1 MVEQNNI
8 MNEISVGIIG
18 IGNMG
23 SAHVSCIAEN
33 KVEGMRLTAVCDI
46 LENRAKNVQN
56 KYPFVNT
63 YTDYNELFKSGE
75 IDAVIIAVPHPLH
88 AEIAIKA
95 FENSLHVMLE
105 KPVDIAVSKVIKL
118 NEAAN
123 KSGKVFSIM
132 FNQRTNPLFSKARE
146 IVKSGLLGELKR
158 TVWIITNWYR
168 TQAYYDS
175 GDWRATWKGEG
186 GGVLLNQAP
195 HNLDLWQWIYGM
207 PDSVTA
213 FCDISKYHN
222 IEVEDD
228 VTIFTRYKNGA
239 VGTFITSTGEFPG
252 TNRLEISGSKGKLII
267 ENGVLKWW
275 KLKEDERDVCK
286 TAKNGFVV
294 IDSDYLEIVQ
304 DTQETAHRGILQ
316 NFTNAIL
323 HGEELLSPG
332 TDGIFELL
340 ISNAA
345 FLSSWQ
351 GSCEVTLPFD
361 TDKFDSLLDKLASNS
376 AVHKASEE
384 TSNSKCYNERWQVR
398 W

>member
-1 MVEQNNI
+1 
-8 MNEISVGIIG
+8 MNELKVGIVG

-33 KVEGMRLTAVCDI
+33 KVEGMRLVAVCDV
-46 LENRAKNVQN
+46 LENRAQNVQN
-56 KYPFVNT
+56 KYPFVKT

-88 AEIAIKA
+88 SEIAIKA
-95 FENSLHVMLE
+95 FENSLHVVLE
-105 KPVDIAVSKVIKL
+105 KPADIAVSKVLKL
-118 NEAAN
+118 NEAAK

-132 FNQRTNPLFSKARE
+132 FNQRTNPLFAKARE
-146 IVKSGLLGELKR
+146 IVKGGLLGELKR

-195 HNLDLWQWIYGM
+195 HNLDLWQWICGM
-207 PDSVTA
+207 PESVTA
-213 FCDISKYHN
+213 FCDISKHHN

-252 TNRLEISGSKGKLII
+252 TNRLEISGSKGKLVI
-267 ENGVLKWW
+267 ENGILKWW

-286 TAKNGFVV
+286 TSKNGFVV
-294 IDSDYLEIVQ
+294 IDSDYTEIVQ

-316 NFTNAIL
+316 NFANAVL

-332 TDGIFELL
+332 TDGIFELSL
-340 ISNAA
+340 SNAA

-351 GSCEVTLPFD
+351 GSTEVLLPFD
-361 TDKFDSLLDKLASNS
+361 TEKFDSLLDKLASNS
-376 AVHKASEE
+376 SIHKANEE
-384 TSNSKCYNERWQVR
+384 TINSKGYNERWQVR